1 MKNSMK
7 TPDQK
12 KRSKQL
18 GKEIRDNLERYE
30 YLRTHGGSDP
40 FWSDGVNMNLC
51 RKHVI
56 YLRSR
61 VETDLDPEYYPD
73 EYGLEIPEE
82 VDNNYMADPDGI
94 RSRTKAALEVLKE
107 NQDFQYLRN
116 KLSGDLDKESDQCMN
131 SVRYVLGLEDAIR
144 RDDLV
149 VMRRCQD
156 PEFYV
161 NYLRNSRKKLE
172 VILGSE
178 YLEPKIREGQLTIWD
193 FIGGQ

>member
-30 YLRTHGGSDP
+30 YLRAHGGSDP

-61 VETDLDPEYYPD
+61 
-73 EYGLEIPEE
+73 
-82 VDNNYMADPDGI
+82 
-94 RSRTKAALEVLKE
+94 TKAALEVLKE
-107 NQDFQYLRN
+107 NQDFRYLRN

>member
-18 GKEIRDNLERYE
+18 GKEIRGNLERYE
-30 YLRTHGGSDP
+30 YLRAHGGSDP

-73 EYGLEIPEE
+73 EYGLE
-82 VDNNYMADPDGI
+82 
-94 RSRTKAALEVLKE
+94 
-107 NQDFQYLRN
+107 
-116 KLSGDLDKESDQCMN
+116 
-131 SVRYVLGLEDAIR
+131 
-144 RDDLV
+144 
-149 VMRRCQD
+149 
-156 PEFYV
+156 
-161 NYLRNSRKKLE
+161 
-172 VILGSE
+172 
-178 YLEPKIREGQLTIWD
+178 KIGRAHV
-193 FIGGQ
+193 

>member
-30 YLRTHGGSDP
+30 YLRVHGGSDP
-40 FWSDGVNMNLC
+40 FWSDGANMNLC
-51 RKHVI
+51 RNHAI

-61 VETDLDPEYYPD
+61 VETDLDPEYYPE
-73 EYGLEIPEE
+73 EYSLEIPEE

-107 NQDFQYLRN
+107 NQDFQYLKS

-131 SVRYVLGLEDAIR
+131 PVRYVLGVEDAVR

-156 PEFYV
+156 PEYYV
-161 NYLRNSRKKLE
+161 KYLRDSRKKLE

>member
-18 GKEIRDNLERYE
+18 GKEIRDSRKRYE
-30 YLRTHGGSDP
+30 DLRVHGGSDP

-56 YLRSR
+56 YLRNR